1 MFMKKYF
8 LIILVMI
15 LSVNITKSQTH
26 YESQESNDMQ
36 NANQESRGQ
45 GITGFGILSSPCTGY
60 QYQLKQLTSN
70 PVTWTASPNI
80 QINYF
85 GNWAVNVSPIGY
97 GSGWVQA
104 DIQGDPESPYRMNV
118 NVTYNE
124 YPWGHYYVNTTP
136 TASMVFT
143 DNSAIGGTFII
154 NNGITVTINST
165 VHCSSRAK
173 IVIKKGGKL
182 IIDGGYITNLCSS
195 EPWEGIY
202 VEGDLT
208 QRQLAQYQ
216 GTLEIKNNSLIEN
229 AQYICV
235 WDGNNENTGGGIVKC
250 SNSTF
255 HNCGSIEFKPYVN
268 HNNNNVECDNVCT
281 FTLCNFTVDNNH
293 TLLSHIANNNDHIA
307 NSFIRMY
314 GVNGIKINGCTFNKN
329 VTGQYQSIVYSGI
342 VSDGSG
348 YTVTEKCTLRDIN
361 TCTCVMGQHQTEFNN
376 LTYGV
381 YALGNGNNR
390 IININKSKF
399 NNCNTATFFAAINN
413 FKFTENNVTLN
424 NGEGGLSL
432 QYSTGYTIEGNNFHS
447 TNQTTNTIG
456 VSVGRSGDD
465 ENKIYRNT
473 FQNLATGIYSW
484 MDNFGLQFLCNNFSG
499 SSVRDIDARL
509 GISLMQGSPSK
520 SAGNKF
526 SQNTFNIYAQGCGY
540 PTYYL
545 TGAFVSTNP
554 YYPVTVSNT
563 ITRQTSTNANNCAST
578 LCAPLPPIIGPII
591 TQSAINTD
599 ISQYDALQQVYE
611 SRLAEYNANGY
622 DFLIRNFDVTA
633 GKIVNNAMRMQDTLI
648 SIRMAMAEIANRN
661 INAILQDTLGLDRN
675 LLNSWYNRINTI
687 PAKYSLVNSYFETG
701 EYDLA
706 RQELASIPQRFALD
720 EKKLAE
726 YDNFCQYNAL
736 RESVFKSNRNY
747 YQLTEEEIA
756 ELNIIAERNTGIS
769 SAYANSILCFFY
781 GICRDKE
788 PEIDFD
794 MDNTPNTPADLEE
807 GNANAESFA
816 IYVYPNPADEEL
828 NILFNNLPDGKNT
841 IEIHDIT
848 GRLMFTQEI
857 TSTNTSINIS
867 SLKQGVYMYRI
878 VNDGN
883 VIARD
888 KIVKE

>member
-1 MFMKKYF
+1 MKKYF

-15 LSVNITKSQTH
+15 LSVNIAKSQTH
-26 YESQESNDMQ
+26 YE
-36 NANQESRGQ
+36 NQESCDKQNTKLDFIINGAVN
-45 GITGFGILSSPCTGY
+45 LSASGCSSY
-60 QYQLKQLTSN
+60 VYQLSPTTN
-70 PVTWTASPNI
+70 IPVTWQVSPNLEI
-80 QINYF
+80 ISCFCSDN
-85 GNWAVNVSPIGY
+85 NTICVAAVGE
-97 GSGWVQA
+97 GSGFVEA
-104 DIQGDPESPYRMNV
+104 YIGDQQIANRP
-118 NVTYNE
+118 
-124 YPWGHYYVNTTP
+124 
-136 TASMVFT
+136 
-143 DNSAIGGTFII
+143 
-154 NNGITVTINST
+154 ITVTSGFDTYFVNETVYGSMTINEEGSIIAGTFTISNGAIVTINTT
-165 VHCSSRAK
+165 VLCYPEAK
-173 IVIKKGGKL
+173 IVIQPGGKL
-182 IIDGGYITNLCSS
+182 IVDGGTITNQCSTRQ
-195 EPWEGIY
+195 WDGIY
-202 VEGDLT
+202 VKGNSN

-216 GTLEIKNNSLIEN
+216 GTLEVKNNSLIEN
-229 AQYICV
+229 AQHIYV
-235 WDGNNENTGGGIVKC
+235 WDGNDENTAGGIVKC

-255 HNCGSIEFKPYVN
+255 HNCGRIEFKPYVN
-268 HNNNNVECDNVCT
+268 HNNNNVECDNVSYFTSCT
-281 FTLCNFTVDNNH
+281 FTVDN
-293 TLLSHIANNNDHIA
+293 SHPRLAHIPQNDHIA
-307 NSFIRMY
+307 NCFIYMN
-314 GVNGIKINGCTFNKN
+314 GINGIKIKGCTFNKSL
-329 VTGQYQSIVYSGI
+329 TGQYQSIVYSGI

-348 YTVTEKCTLRDIN
+348 YTVTEKCTLTDGN
-361 TCTCVMGQHQTEFNN
+361 TCTCVLGLRKTEFNN
-376 LTYGV
+376 LTWGV

-399 NNCNTATFFAAINN
+399 NNCVTASFFAAINN
-413 FKFTENNVTLN
+413 FKFTENNVTIN
-424 NGEGGLSL
+424 DAEGGLTL

-447 TNQTTNTIG
+447 GNQTTNTVG

-509 GISLMQGSPSK
+509 GISLMQGSSSK

-545 TGAFVSTNP
+545 SGSLASSNQ
-554 YYPVTVSNT
+554 YYPATVSNT
-563 ITRQTSTNANNCAST
+563 ITRQGNITPHDCAST

-591 TQSAINTD
+591 IKSATNTD
-599 ISQYDALQQVYE
+599 ISQYDALQEIFE

-622 DFLIRNFDVTA
+622 GFLINNFDETA
-633 GKIVNNAMRMQDTLI
+633 GNIVKNAMRMQDTLV
-648 SIRMAMAEIANRN
+648 SIRRAMAEIANRN

-675 LLNSWYNRINTI
+675 LLNAWYNRINTLT
-687 PAKYSLVNSYFETG
+687 AKYSLVNSYFETG

-756 ELNIIAERNTGIS
+756 ELNIIAERNTGVS
-769 SAYANSILCFFY
+769 SAYANSVLCFFY
-781 GICRDKE
+781 GICRDME
-788 PEIDFD
+788 PEIDSD
-794 MDNTPNTPADLEE
+794 MDNTPNAPADLEE
-807 GNANAESFA
+807 EANDESFA

-841 IEIHDIT
+841 IEFHDIT

-888 KIVKE
+888 RVVKE